1 MNFIKNA
8 EMDRIQ
14 LQNKVIRDLSNQ
26 DKNNQNALKS
36 FKMKCDED
44 IQKQQ
49 DVLNDNTRKVD
60 IAIWN
65 IEEKLEKVEDTDT
78 VLEKV

>member
-44 IQKQQ
+44 I
-49 DVLNDNTRKVD
+49 
-60 IAIWN
+60 
-65 IEEKLEKVEDTDT
+65 
-78 VLEKV
+78 